1 MFDRLGRLAEGMA
14 TNVGTSRRGF
24 LGRLGRSALG
34 AAGALGALTVAAAA
48 QTGGVVCC
56 TYRCKPIG
64 GYGSN
69 KTYTH
74 KVCLPA
80 GSTCPNPGFNGYCPL
95 QHTSTA
101 SDCSKC

>member
-1 MFDRLGRLAEGMA
+1 MLEKLGRLAEGLA
-14 TNVGTSRRGF
+14 TGVGTSRRGF

-56 TYRCKPIG
+56 TYHCKNSNSYKG
-64 GYGSN
+64 HQGYS
-69 KTYTH
+69 YSI
-74 KVCLPA
+74 CLPA
-80 GSTCPNPGFNGYCPL
+80 GSVCSDTRLGCSL
-95 QHTSTA
+95 QHSSTA